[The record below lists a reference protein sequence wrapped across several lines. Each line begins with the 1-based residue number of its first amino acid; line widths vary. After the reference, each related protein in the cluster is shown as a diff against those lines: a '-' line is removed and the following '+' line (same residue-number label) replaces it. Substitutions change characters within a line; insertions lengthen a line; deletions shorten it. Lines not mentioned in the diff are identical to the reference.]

1 MEPGQNVLLN
11 VEREQKLEPGLVQT
25 QLQLMEVQVVK
36 GRRLK
41 LKTVT
46 NTTAQVKKQNHEN
59 TEHIYLKLLNYFK
72 DNVSYPSI

>member
-25 QLQLMEVQVVK
+25 QLQLMEEQVVK

-46 NTTAQVKKQNHEN
+46 NTSAQVNKTK
-59 TEHIYLKLLNYFK
+59 
-72 DNVSYPSI
+72 S